1 MSLLE
6 LKEVTVSF
14 AFPDGRPALLALNQV
29 NLSVAQGELVA
40 LVGPSG
46 CGKTTALNVLA
57 GQVVPTS
64 GQVRLAGEPVQG
76 ILPSV
81 GYISQ
86 ADTLLPWRTVLD
98 NVALAMELRGVPKSQ
113 RQETA
118 RALMK
123 NMGLEGFEQ
132 SYPREL
138 SGGMKKR
145 AAIARVLAVDP
156 AILMMDEPFAPLDAF
171 TRQRLQDDILS
182 LWENTGCTILYV
194 THDLTEAITLADRVV
209 LMSARPGRVV
219 REYPIDLPRPRR
231 GAGAGHL
238 AGAGGPAPPGGG
250 PEMKRQKTLLSP
262 GGWTALLLLLALGL
276 WEATA
281 AAGYVDPFF
290 FSRPSLLWQ
299 EFWTML
305 HSGML
310 ARHLSVTAQEAGLGL
325 LLGGTLGTL
334 AGLGL
339 GLSPRV
345 SRALMPLMT
354 GLNGLPKLA
363 LGPLFI
369 IWFGM
374 GLSSKV
380 LISALMV
387 FFIFAFN
394 LYTGVQSVDPALVG
408 AVRLLGGTQGQI
420 LGKVI
425 WPACLPWLLTSLRT
439 GLGLS
444 LSGAIV
450 GEYLGST
457 RGMGWL
463 LSAAGDVFNAQRVL
477 CCVLILVILIILLDG
492 VVRLLE
498 ARLLRWR

>member
-86 ADTLLPWRTVLD
+86 ADTLLPW
-98 NVALAMELRGVPKSQ
+98 
-113 RQETA
+113 
-118 RALMK
+118 
-123 NMGLEGFEQ
+123 
-132 SYPREL
+132 
-138 SGGMKKR
+138 
-145 AAIARVLAVDP
+145 
-156 AILMMDEPFAPLDAF
+156 
-171 TRQRLQDDILS
+171 
-182 LWENTGCTILYV
+182 
-194 THDLTEAITLADRVV
+194 
-209 LMSARPGRVV
+209 
-219 REYPIDLPRPRR
+219 
-231 GAGAGHL
+231 
-238 AGAGGPAPPGGG
+238 
-250 PEMKRQKTLLSP
+250 
-262 GGWTALLLLLALGL
+262 
-276 WEATA
+276 
-281 AAGYVDPFF
+281 
-290 FSRPSLLWQ
+290 
-299 EFWTML
+299 
-305 HSGML
+305 
-310 ARHLSVTAQEAGLGL
+310 
-325 LLGGTLGTL
+325 
-334 AGLGL
+334 
-339 GLSPRV
+339 
-345 SRALMPLMT
+345 
-354 GLNGLPKLA
+354 
-363 LGPLFI
+363 
-369 IWFGM
+369 
-374 GLSSKV
+374 
-380 LISALMV
+380 
-387 FFIFAFN
+387 
-394 LYTGVQSVDPALVG
+394 
-408 AVRLLGGTQGQI
+408 
-420 LGKVI
+420 
-425 WPACLPWLLTSLRT
+425 LLTSLRT

>member
-1 MSLLE
+1 M
-6 LKEVTVSF
+6 
-14 AFPDGRPALLALNQV
+14 
-29 NLSVAQGELVA
+29 
-40 LVGPSG
+40 
-46 CGKTTALNVLA
+46 
-57 GQVVPTS
+57 
-64 GQVRLAGEPVQG
+64 
-76 ILPSV
+76 
-81 GYISQ
+81 
-86 ADTLLPWRTVLD
+86 
-98 NVALAMELRGVPKSQ
+98 
-113 RQETA
+113 
-118 RALMK
+118 
-123 NMGLEGFEQ
+123 
-132 SYPREL
+132 
-138 SGGMKKR
+138 
-145 AAIARVLAVDP
+145 
-156 AILMMDEPFAPLDAF
+156 
-171 TRQRLQDDILS
+171 
-182 LWENTGCTILYV
+182 
-194 THDLTEAITLADRVV
+194 
-209 LMSARPGRVV
+209 
-219 REYPIDLPRPRR
+219 
-231 GAGAGHL
+231 
-238 AGAGGPAPPGGG
+238 
-250 PEMKRQKTLLSP
+250 
-262 GGWTALLLLLALGL
+262 
-276 WEATA
+276 
-281 AAGYVDPFF
+281 
-290 FSRPSLLWQ
+290 
-299 EFWTML
+299 
-305 HSGML
+305 
-310 ARHLSVTAQEAGLGL
+310 GL

-387 FFIFAFN
+387 FLF
-394 LYTGVQSVDPALVG
+394 LPSTSTPASRVWTPPWWG

>member
-1 MSLLE
+1 
-6 LKEVTVSF
+6 
-14 AFPDGRPALLALNQV
+14 
-29 NLSVAQGELVA
+29 
-40 LVGPSG
+40 
-46 CGKTTALNVLA
+46 
-57 GQVVPTS
+57 
-64 GQVRLAGEPVQG
+64 
-76 ILPSV
+76 
-81 GYISQ
+81 
-86 ADTLLPWRTVLD
+86 
-98 NVALAMELRGVPKSQ
+98 
-113 RQETA
+113 
-118 RALMK
+118 
-123 NMGLEGFEQ
+123 
-132 SYPREL
+132 
-138 SGGMKKR
+138 
-145 AAIARVLAVDP
+145 
-156 AILMMDEPFAPLDAF
+156 
-171 TRQRLQDDILS
+171 
-182 LWENTGCTILYV
+182 
-194 THDLTEAITLADRVV
+194 
-209 LMSARPGRVV
+209 
-219 REYPIDLPRPRR
+219 
-231 GAGAGHL
+231 
-238 AGAGGPAPPGGG
+238 
-250 PEMKRQKTLLSP
+250 MKRQKTLLSP

-281 AAGYVDPFF
+281 V
-290 FSRPSLLWQ
+290 
-299 EFWTML
+299 
-305 HSGML
+305 

-325 LLGGTLGTL
+325 LLAGTLGTL

>member
-1 MSLLE
+1 M
-6 LKEVTVSF
+6 
-14 AFPDGRPALLALNQV
+14 
-29 NLSVAQGELVA
+29 QG
-40 LVGPSG
+40 S
-46 CGKTTALNVLA
+46 
-57 GQVVPTS
+57 
-64 GQVRLAGEPVQG
+64 
-76 ILPSV
+76 
-81 GYISQ
+81 
-86 ADTLLPWRTVLD
+86 
-98 NVALAMELRGVPKSQ
+98 
-113 RQETA
+113 
-118 RALMK
+118 
-123 NMGLEGFEQ
+123 
-132 SYPREL
+132 
-138 SGGMKKR
+138 
-145 AAIARVLAVDP
+145 
-156 AILMMDEPFAPLDAF
+156 
-171 TRQRLQDDILS
+171 
-182 LWENTGCTILYV
+182 TG
-194 THDLTEAITLADRVV
+194 ADR
-209 LMSARPGRVV
+209 SGNR
-219 REYPIDLPRPRR
+219 I
-231 GAGAGHL
+231 GAQH
-238 AGAGGPAPPGGG
+238 
-250 PEMKRQKTLLSP
+250 
-262 GGWTALLLLLALGL
+262 
-276 WEATA
+276 
-281 AAGYVDPFF
+281 
-290 FSRPSLLWQ
+290 
-299 EFWTML
+299 
-305 HSGML
+305 
-310 ARHLSVTAQEAGLGL
+310 